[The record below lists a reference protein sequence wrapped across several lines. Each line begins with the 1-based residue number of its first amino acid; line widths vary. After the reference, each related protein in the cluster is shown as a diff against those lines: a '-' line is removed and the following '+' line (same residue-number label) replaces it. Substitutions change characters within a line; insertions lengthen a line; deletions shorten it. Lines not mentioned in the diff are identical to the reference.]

1 MAHDS
6 LPNSFQKQHT
16 EDLQVWLPVRIH
28 PLSGKANPCAQWIK
42 RGRQGTHRSGC
53 TPAAPEKPVF
63 TLVPLT
69 AGSVQAGMGE
79 EGGFAGRQPPRR
91 THARCRSGRASFSA
105 SASSQGDGDGDGGCC
120 SDRPSKAAL
129 REDTSRK
136 CLEENSTWKN

>member
-79 EGGFAGRQPPRR
+79 EEWGEGTVIGFLPIRR
-91 THARCRSGRASFSA
+91 RVHT
-105 SASSQGDGDGDGGCC
+105 
-120 SDRPSKAAL
+120 
-129 REDTSRK
+129 
-136 CLEENSTWKN
+136 